1 MGGRDP
7 SNIPTEGNPLGSIQ
21 CPSGSQLI
29 IIGPDGPC
37 EGGYAKVGTI
47 ISADF
52 HLLGQVMPEDKVTFH
67 PVSLQQAYEALDMQK
82 SLLENPATVEML

>member
-1 MGGRDP
+1 
-7 SNIPTEGNPLGSIQ
+7 
-21 CPSGSQLI
+21 
-29 IIGPDGPC
+29 
-37 EGGYAKVGTI
+37 VGTI

-52 HLLGQVMPEDKVTFH
+52 HLLGQVMPEDKVIFH